1 MEYKLK
7 GGMPGMPQIPPGM
20 PLLLMVIGAGFIFF
34 GALLFANEWLLRYIV
49 AGLFVLIGGLILLIG
64 LRTKR
69 MLV

>member
-20 PLLLMVIGAGFIFF
+20 PMVLIVLGGGFMFF

-49 AGLFVLIGGLILLIG
+49 AGLFVVFGALLALLG
-64 LRTKR
+64 LRAKR
-69 MLV
+69 MLG

>member
-20 PLLLMVIGAGFIFF
+20 PMLLMFIGACLIFF

-49 AGLFVLIGGLILLIG
+49 AGLFEIG
-64 LRTKR
+64 RAH
-69 MLV
+69 V